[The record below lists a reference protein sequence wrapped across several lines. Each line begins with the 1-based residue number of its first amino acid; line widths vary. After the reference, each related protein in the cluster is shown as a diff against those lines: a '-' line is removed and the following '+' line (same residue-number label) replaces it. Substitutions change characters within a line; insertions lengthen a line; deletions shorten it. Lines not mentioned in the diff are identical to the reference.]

1 MQFVSGTRP
10 HECGTAYKPRSARV
24 EASFLRGGT
33 PNDEMRDTNFTN
45 SHEFGYKFQRREQV
59 GRGSLRARRHSI
71 ATESACRGLP
81 ALPQSR
87 RLNAA
92 RFGVPPLGGFGLC
105 VTSGRMNAEFRTMA
119 CTPFRVLSGQ
129 AVPRPNNGFFVASQ
143 VNSHQLIQTIPF
155 KSVILVRIRVIR
167 V

>member
-1 MQFVSGTRP
+1 MPSRLCLLSRRSHRLGSPAFA
-10 HECGTAYKPRSARV
+10 EATAWQA
-24 EASFLRGGT
+24 
-33 PNDEMRDTNFTN
+33 N

-119 CTPFRVLSGQ
+119 RTPIRVRSGQ

-143 VNSHQLIQTIPF
+143 VNSHQLIQTIRF